1 MASPQAHQSN
11 KLVRVGMEGFVL
23 LEEIYSFPKKSGGM
37 LSGTQSCDD
46 HRQYP
51 GLRGPVIDS
60 SQAAR
65 LYGGMARQT
74 DSSYTHTSL
83 MALPQARQTDRLVRI
98 GREGFDLLDEL
109 YGRPKKHGGKLPPT
123 QSYNH
128 HHQYTKA

>member
-65 LYGGMARQT
+65 LYGGMVIP
-74 DSSYTHTSL
+74 DSSTTKTKFY
-83 MALPQARQTDRLVRI
+83 RD
-98 GREGFDLLDEL
+98 
-109 YGRPKKHGGKLPPT
+109 YG
-123 QSYNH
+123 Y
-128 HHQYTKA
+128 

>member
-51 GLRGPVIDS
+51 GLRGPLWPAEEVWESADIIRVYS
-60 SQAAR
+60 
-65 LYGGMARQT
+65 
-74 DSSYTHTSL
+74 
-83 MALPQARQTDRLVRI
+83 
-98 GREGFDLLDEL
+98 E
-109 YGRPKKHGGKLPPT
+109 
-123 QSYNH
+123 
-128 HHQYTKA
+128 